1 MTAFFFLICL
11 FMAVLGL
18 CCCAGFSLV
27 VASGDSSLD
36 AGPGPLIV
44 GASRYKAWVLGHRL
58 RSCGMWVSSCGS
70 RALEH
75 RRNSSRSVA
84 RGIFPD
90 QGLNLCLLHWPADS
104 SPLSHQGSPY
114 EVRLHTWPQEL
125 TWELCWGNLHRW
137 GIPGFGS
144 SSPKLDS

>member
-1 MTAFFFLICL
+1 
-11 FMAVLGL
+11 MAVLGL
-18 CCCAGFSLV
+18 RCCAGFSLV
-27 VASGDSSLD
+27 VASGDSCRD

-44 GASRYKAWVLGHRL
+44 GASRYRAWVLGHRL

-75 RRNSSRSVA
+75 RLNSSRSVA

-90 QGLNLCLLHWPADS
+90 QGLNLCLPHWLADS

-114 EVRLHTWPQEL
+114 EVWLHIHDL
-125 TWELCWGNLHRW
+125 RN
-137 GIPGFGS
+137 
-144 SSPKLDS
+144 